1 MNYPKQIVALAALLI
16 TPFAYGR
23 DCPAPPVR
31 NSEQAICY
39 AAAYGNKNGLPY
51 GSSFSRKVA
60 KGKSAWNVKFQ
71 DTRAESRG
79 AGWEAEVDVATGT
92 VTRFKSYK
100 GDTKGR

>member
-1 MNYPKQIVALAALLI
+1 MKKILALTTLLLV
-16 TPFAYGR
+16 PMAYGR
-23 DCPAPPVR
+23 DCSAPPVR

-51 GSSFSRKVA
+51 GSAFRRKVA
-60 KGKSAWNVKFQ
+60 KAKSTWNVRFE

-79 AGWEAEVDVATGT
+79 AGWEAEVDIATGT

-100 GDTKGR
+100 GDTGNKP

>member
-1 MNYPKQIVALAALLI
+1 MKILALTMLLVL
-16 TPFAYGR
+16 PSAQAR
-23 DCPAPPVR
+23 DCSAPPVR

-39 AAAYGNKNGLPY
+39 ATAYGNKNGLAY
-51 GSSFSRKVA
+51 GSSFKRKVA
-60 KGKSAWNVKFQ
+60 KGKSTWNVRFE

-100 GDTKGR
+100 GDSAKSRP

>member
-1 MNYPKQIVALAALLI
+1 MKQLFALTALFVM
-16 TPFAYGR
+16 PVSYGR

-39 AAAYGNKNGLPY
+39 ATAYGDKNGLPH
-51 GSSFSRKVA
+51 GAAFTRKAA
-60 KGKSAWNVKFQ
+60 KGKSAWNVRFE

-79 AGWEAEVDVATGT
+79 AGWEAEVDLATGT

-100 GDTKGR
+100 GDSSKSR

>member
-1 MNYPKQIVALAALLI
+1 MKQLFALTALFVM
-16 TPFAYGR
+16 PVSYGR

-39 AAAYGNKNGLPY
+39 ATAYGDKNGLPH
-51 GSSFSRKVA
+51 GSAFTRKAA
-60 KGKSAWNVKFQ
+60 KGKSGWNVRFE

-79 AGWEAEVDVATGT
+79 AGWEAEVDLATGT

-100 GDTKGR
+100 GDSSKSR

>member
-1 MNYPKQIVALAALLI
+1 MKKIFALSVLLVL
-16 TPFAYGR
+16 PPAYAR
-23 DCPAPPVR
+23 DCSPPPVR

-39 AAAYGNKNGLPY
+39 ASAYGNKNGLQY

-60 KGKSAWNVKFQ
+60 KGKSSWNVRFE

-100 GDTKGR
+100 GDSPKSRP